1 MRIAY
6 LGLGIMGGSMAA
18 NLVKAGHQVT
28 TWNRT
33 PGKTIDG
40 ARSADTAAQ
49 AARNAEIVWICVS
62 DTDAVEQVLFGKDGA
77 AESLTPGTIV
87 VDSSTILPSASR
99 RFAEQ
104 LRAKNVEFVDAPV
117 TGSKIGAA
125 NASLIFIVGGR
136 EAVVEK
142 LQPLFLAMGK
152 QAIHVGENGLGE
164 VAKLAM
170 NLQIALIYEGFAE
183 GLTLVRKLG
192 VKEEALFSLIQ
203 ASMIRSGVVD
213 YKIPFIQKRD
223 YEPNFPL
230 RLMHKDL
237 RLMLEAAR
245 EAGVELPGVETVK
258 RIYDLAHERG
268 KSDLD
273 FAATLSIIEEKAGL

>member
-1 MRIAY
+1 MLLGWIAHVD
-6 LGLGIMGGSMAA
+6 
-18 NLVKAGHQVT
+18 NL
-28 TWNRT
+28 
-33 PGKTIDG
+33 
-40 ARSADTAAQ
+40 
-49 AARNAEIVWICVS
+49 
-62 DTDAVEQVLFGKDGA
+62 
-77 AESLTPGTIV
+77 
-87 VDSSTILPSASR
+87 
-99 RFAEQ
+99 
-104 LRAKNVEFVDAPV
+104 
-117 TGSKIGAA
+117 
-125 NASLIFIVGGR
+125 
-136 EAVVEK
+136 EAHM
-142 LQPLFLAMGK
+142 LAMGTD
-152 QAIHVGENGLGE
+152 AIHVGVNGLGE

-183 GLTLVRKLG
+183 GLTLARKLG
-192 VKEEALFSLIQ
+192 VREEALFSLIQ

-258 RIYDLAHERG
+258 KIYDLAHERG

-273 FAATLSIIEEKAGL
+273 YAATLSIIEEKAGL